1 MNRFLSP
8 HEIQSLIHSD
18 AVILDARPVPL
29 FLESHIPGARLVDFV
44 SPKFLIRSA
53 SDLEQFQVSLE
64 QIFSAV
70 GLSSAAQV
78 VVYDSG
84 PENRAARTA
93 WALEYAGCEV
103 GILQGGFPAWL
114 AAGLPISSEVETI
127 LPSDFKVR
135 ARPELLATAD
145 EIKASLQKGN
155 LESGEILVLD
165 ARDTLEFRG
174 EKIPAGASRGGH
186 IPGAKHFEWLHVM
199 TSTGFKSAAELD
211 AALETIP
218 KDREIAVHCQS
229 GARSAAVFQVL
240 KDRGY
245 RVKNYLGSMNE
256 WLSSEDLPVETGS

>member
-1 MNRFLSP
+1 MNRFLEP
-8 HEIQSLIHSD
+8 QEIPSN
-18 AVILDARPVPL
+18 AVILDTRPTAL

-44 SPKFLIRSA
+44 SPKYLIRSA
-53 SDLEQFQVSLE
+53 NDLEQFHASLE
-64 QIFSAV
+64 QIFSAAGV
-70 GLSSAAQV
+70 PSSARV

-103 GILQGGFPAWL
+103 SILQDGFPAWL
-114 AAGLPISSEVETI
+114 AAGLPVSSEVETVT
-127 LPSDFKVR
+127 PSDFKVH

-145 EIKASLQKGN
+145 EIKAK
-155 LESGEILVLD
+155 LESGELLVLD

-174 EKIPAGASRGGH
+174 EKIPAGANRGGH
-186 IPGAKHFEWLHVM
+186 ILGAKHFEWLHIM
-199 TSTGFKSAAELD
+199 TSTGFKSGAELD

-256 WLSSEDLPVETGS
+256 WLSSEDLPVAPGH

>member
-1 MNRFLSP
+1 MNRFLEP
-8 HEIQSLIHSD
+8 QEILSD
-18 AVILDARPVPL
+18 VVILDARPAAL

-44 SPKFLIRSA
+44 SPKFLIRSG
-53 SDLEQFQVSLE
+53 SDLEQFHTSLVS
-64 QIFSAV
+64 IFSAV
-70 GLSSAAQV
+70 GVSSGARV

-127 LPSDFKVR
+127 MPSDFKVWTKR
-135 ARPELLATAD
+135 ELLATAD
-145 EIKASLQKGN
+145 EIKVK
-155 LESGEILVLD
+155 LEAGEMLVLD

-174 EKIPAGASRGGH
+174 EKIPAGANRGGH
-186 IPGAKHFEWLHVM
+186 IPGAKHFEWLHIM
-199 TSTGFKSAAELD
+199 TSTGFKSGAELD
-211 AALETIP
+211 ATLETIP

-256 WLSSEDLPVETGS
+256 WLSSEDLPVETGP

>member
-8 HEIQSLIHSD
+8 HEIPD
-18 AVILDARPVPL
+18 DVVILDARPAAL

-44 SPKFLIRSA
+44 SPKYLIRSA
-53 SDLEQFQVSLE
+53 SDLERFHASLVS
-64 QIFSAV
+64 IFSTV
-70 GLSSAAQV
+70 GLNSGARV

-103 GILQGGFPAWL
+103 GILQGGFSAWL
-114 AAGLPISSEVETI
+114 AAGMPVSSKTAI
-127 LPSDFKVR
+127 NAPSDFKVQ
-135 ARPELLATAD
+135 AKPELLATAD
-145 EIKASLQKGN
+145 EIAASLQMGK

-174 EKIPAGASRGGH
+174 EKIPVGANRGGH
-186 IPGAKHFEWLHVM
+186 IPGAKHFEWLRIM
-199 TSTGFKSAAELD
+199 TPTGFKTGTDLD

-229 GARSAAVFQVL
+229 GARSAVVYQVL

-256 WLSSEDLPVETGS
+256 WLSSEDLPVETGA